1 MGQCTKL
8 PIQGSHYYIEDAV
21 MCVII
26 HKTWMVSCLRCPVAT
41 VFLLYVVRHQHVRHV
56 TEEYGC
62 ARPVKTLYYDVQSSK
77 VTGAHAM

>member
-1 MGQCTKL
+1 
-8 PIQGSHYYIEDAV
+8 
-21 MCVII
+21 
-26 HKTWMVSCLRCPVAT
+26 MVSCLRCPVAT

-77 VTGAHAM
+77 VTGAHAMQGIPPSPTPECNPHDAVSQAV